1 MTKFLKLGVSVAAA
15 CLIAAPVHA
24 ATKMSAVCMYESGQN
39 GNQKVSD
46 YTIWN
51 TSSAVIPKDATVFFQ
66 TTGAPGKTFNV
77 KTSDVVAPQDTFATG
92 GNYPSGTCTA
102 WWMK

>member
-1 MTKFLKLGVSVAAA
+1 MSKFAKFGAAVAAA
-15 CLIAAPVHA
+15 SLMAAPVHA
-24 ATKMSAVCMYESGQN
+24 ATKVSAVCMYESGQN

-51 TSSAVIPKDATVFFQ
+51 SSSDMIPKGATVFFQ

-77 KTSDVVAPQDTFATG
+77 KTTDVVAPQDTFATG

-102 WWMK
+102 WWLK

>member
-1 MTKFLKLGVSVAAA
+1 MRQFVNLSVALAA
-15 CLIAAPVHA
+15 ASLAAAPAYA
-24 ATKMSAVCMYESGQN
+24 ATKVSAVCMYVSGQN

-51 TSSAVIPKDATVFFQ
+51 TSSDVIPKGTVVFFQ
-66 TTGAPGKTFNV
+66 TSGAPGKTFSA
-77 KTSDVVAPQDTFATG
+77 KTTDIVAPQDTFATG
-92 GNYPSGTCTA
+92 GSYPSGTCTA